1 MSVMAKLDS
10 GFKVIARF
18 PEAPAPDVDEH
29 QEAAPSRRQAPSN
42 RRAAKPR
49 LLKRPALQLTETPI
63 GQGGPFQLILSAIN
77 CCLHS
82 SKCPH
87 FLAYSSR

>member
-1 MSVMAKLDS
+1 MWRQGLAIMSLMAKVDS
-10 GFKVIARF
+10 GIKVDVRSS
-18 PEAPAPDVDEH
+18 EASAPDGGEH

-63 GQGGPFQLILSAIN
+63 WQGGSYQLILSAI
-77 CCLHS
+77 
-82 SKCPH
+82 
-87 FLAYSSR
+87 